1 MEYRLLSTDLLLSEI
16 GSVIANAVDNGRDQ
30 LNQNETEFIIGITKR
45 MVKECKIHLAHIP
58 NLLPE
63 EIPEEIVEQI
73 LKETPT
79 ASTEIT
85 WENREVYY

>member
-1 MEYRLLSTDLLLSEI
+1 
-16 GSVIANAVDNGRDQ
+16 
-30 LNQNETEFIIGITKR
+30 

-73 LKETPT
+73 LKEMPT
-79 ASTEIT
+79 ASTKVT
-85 WENREVYY
+85 WENREVDY